1 MLFKRSSQV
10 KNLCSKTDEEL
21 MQLITEK
28 NQEAFTELYQ
38 RYADKVFRYFYRMLW
53 QNEEKAND
61 FTQDLFMKIIE
72 KPHYFD
78 TSRKF
83 STWIYTIAGNMCKNE
98 YRRHSRYQFTSEMP
112 ELTTMNLFSENMDN
126 SLFINC
132 LEKAV
137 SELDEIPRQCFI
149 LRYQEELSI
158 KQISEILDCPEG
170 TVKSRIYYTLK
181 KLAKKLAIFQPR

>member
-1 MLFKRSSQV
+1 MFFKRSSQV
-10 KNLCSKTDEEL
+10 ENLCSKTDEAL
-21 MQLITEK
+21 MQLITQK
-28 NQEAFTELYQ
+28 NQAAFTELYR

-53 QNEEKAND
+53 QNKDKAND

-98 YRRHSRYQFTSEMP
+98 YRRHGRYQFTNEMP
-112 ELTTMNLFSENMDN
+112 ELATMNLFNDNMDN
-126 SLFINC
+126 ALFIKC

-137 SELDEIPRQCFI
+137 AELDDIPRQCFI

-170 TVKSRIYYTLK
+170 TVKSRIFYTLK
-181 KLAKKLAIFQPR
+181 KLAKKLAVFQPR